1 MAVRKVFGATT
12 GDVQGHYLKMRL
24 RMYIL
29 PVLAA
34 TILSVYFSLK
44 WLQGFAYHVSF
55 PVVLTVAVVAFFAA
69 FLLLSLIVSGVVQSV
84 CSQKITD
91 VLQK

>member
-1 MAVRKVFGATT
+1 
-12 GDVQGHYLKMRL
+12 
-24 RMYIL
+24 MYIL

-55 PVVLTVAVVAFFAA
+55 PVVLTVAVVSFFAA
-69 FLLLSLIVSGVVQSV
+69 FLLLSLIVSGVVQAI
-84 CSQKITD
+84 CSKRITE
-91 VLQK
+91 VLQRG